1 MRENHLFSGERGR
14 LRAAVRLDVV
24 RGQYDKHGFG
34 NCIIHAYLLNR
45 LLIISGRRSAV
56 TFAFY
61 IIRDNPRPLLYGL
74 HGPYSSFLENYQV
87 ILP

>member
-34 NCIIHAYLLNR
+34 NCITRIPAEQIIDHQWEEIGRNLR
-45 LLIISGRRSAV
+45 LL
-56 TFAFY
+56 Y
-61 IIRDNPRPLLYGL
+61 HP
-74 HGPYSSFLENYQV
+74 
-87 ILP
+87 